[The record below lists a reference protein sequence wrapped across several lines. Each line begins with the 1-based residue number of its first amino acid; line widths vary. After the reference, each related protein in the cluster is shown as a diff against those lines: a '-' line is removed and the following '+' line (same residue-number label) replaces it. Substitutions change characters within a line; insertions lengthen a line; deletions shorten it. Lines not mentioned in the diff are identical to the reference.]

1 MTETAQPPEWPR
13 SYWQPGIDN
22 DVLLQFFVFGKFDP
36 HEMVIPARRYGS
48 PGLPAGVDIKRFQ
61 NLELRKW
68 EGYPLSGTLGEIVRD
83 EAPQAY
89 EQARIA
95 PEVLLVRG
103 QLQDSPSLDYLRD
116 TLGVL
121 AALLDIGGRVILD
134 PQIMGLLDAAAW
146 RERYLVPGGAPPR
159 NHVLILRSDEPDGSG
174 RSWVHT
180 RGMRKFGRPD
190 LSFRRIPARELDRVG
205 ALCEKLVEMQA
216 LGTCFAAGQ
225 ALEVDGMQQALIAQP
240 GGSLDD
246 TEFNNLH
253 VEFRWPF

>member
-1 MTETAQPPEWPR
+1 MTEAQQTPEWPR
-13 SYWQPGIDN
+13 PYWQPGSDE
-22 DVLLQFFVFGKFDP
+22 DALLQFFVFGKFDP
-36 HEMVIPARRYGS
+36 RELVIPARRYGS
-48 PGLPAGVDIKRFQ
+48 LGLPEGVDLKRFQ

-68 EGYPLSGTLGEIVRD
+68 EGYPLSGSLGEILRD
-83 EAPQAY
+83 EAPEAY

-95 PEVLLVRG
+95 PEVLVVHG
-103 QLQDSPSLDYLRD
+103 QLKDGPSLDYLRD

-134 PQIMGLLDAAAW
+134 PQIMGLFDAAAW

-159 NHVLILRSDEPDGSG
+159 NHVLILRSDEPGSD

-190 LSFRRIPARELDRVG
+190 LSFRQIPAHELDRAGV
-205 ALCEKLVEMQA
+205 LCEKLVEMQA
-216 LGTCFAAGQ
+216 LGTRFAAGQ
-225 ALEVDGMQQALIAQP
+225 ALEVEGMQQALVAQP
-240 GGSLDD
+240 GGSLTDP
-246 TEFNNLH
+246 EFNNLH

>member
-1 MTETAQPPEWPR
+1 MSDTAQTPEWPR
-13 SYWQPGIDN
+13 PYWQPGADE
-22 DVLLQFFVFGKFDP
+22 DALLQFFVFGKFDP
-36 HEMVIPARRYGS
+36 RELVIPARRYGS
-48 PGLPAGVDIKRFQ
+48 PGLPAGVELKRFQ

-68 EGYPLSGTLGEIVRD
+68 DGYPLSGTLGEIMRE
-83 EAPQAY
+83 EAPEAY

-95 PEVLLVRG
+95 PDALVVHG
-103 QLQDSPSLDYLRD
+103 QLKDGPGLDYLRD

-134 PQIMGLLDAAAW
+134 PQIMGLFDAAAW

-159 NHVLILRSDEPDGSG
+159 NHVLILRSDEPDSD

-190 LSFRRIPARELDRVG
+190 LSFRQIPAHELDRAGV
-205 ALCEKLVEMQA
+205 LCEKLVEMQA
-216 LGTCFAAGQ
+216 LGTRFAAGQ
-225 ALEVDGMQQALIAQP
+225 ALEVEGMQQSLVAQP
-240 GGSLDD
+240 GGSLTDP
-246 TEFNNLH
+246 EFNNLH

>member
-1 MTETAQPPEWPR
+1 MSESNSVPEWPR
-13 SYWQPGIDN
+13 PYWQPGADE
-22 DVLLQFFVFGKFDP
+22 DALLQFFVFGKFDP
-36 HEMVIPARRYGS
+36 RELVIPASRYGS
-48 PGLPAGVDIKRFQ
+48 PGLPAGVELKRYQ

-68 EGYPLSGTLGEIVRD
+68 AGYPLSGTLGEIMRD
-83 EAPQAY
+83 EAPDAY

-95 PEVLLVRG
+95 PEVLLVHG
-103 QLQDSPSLDYLRD
+103 QLEDGPGLDYLRD

-134 PQIMGLLDAAAW
+134 PQILGLFDAAAW
-146 RERYLVPGGAPPR
+146 RGRYLVPGGAPPR
-159 NHVLILRSDEPDGSG
+159 NHVLILRSDEPDGSE

-190 LSFRRIPARELDRVG
+190 LSFRRIPAHELDRAGV
-205 ALCEKLVEMQA
+205 LCEKLVEMQA
-216 LGTCFAAGQ
+216 LGTRFAAGQ
-225 ALEVDGMQQALIAQP
+225 VLEVDGMQQALIAQP

-246 TEFNNLH
+246 PEFNNLH